1 MKKDCIVIDLD
12 GTLANVKHR
21 QEKLLSENNWKNF
34 NSKMTFDKLNF
45 WCYELIE
52 LFRCKYNIIIVT
64 GRSEEFL
71 TTTKKWLADNKVFYN
86 EIFFRKK
93 NDYRDDRIVKKEIFE
108 QYIKPIYK
116 TLFVID
122 DRDKVVQMWREL
134 GLTCLQCDFGDF

>member
-1 MKKDCIVIDLD
+1 MKKNCIVVDLD
-12 GTLANVKHR
+12 GTLANIKHR
-21 QEKLLSENNWKNF
+21 QEKLLNENNWKDF
-34 NSKMTFDKLNF
+34 NSKMNLDKLNF

-52 LFRCKYNIIIVT
+52 LFRCKYEIIIVT

-93 NDYRDDRIVKKEIFE
+93 NDYRDDKIVKKEIFE
-108 QYIKPIYK
+108 QYIQPIYE

-134 GLTCLQCDFGDF
+134 GLTCLQCDFGNF